1 MNYRTGKTEL
11 LLLLLIGLTS
21 FAATAQVRTL
31 ESFEQASGW
40 SYNISDGV
48 TLNISAEKGVTG
60 NAVRIDY
67 DFTEGTGYGGIQKL
81 FPIDLPDNYEFTF
94 WL

>member
-48 TLNISAEKGVTG
+48 TLNISAEKG
-60 NAVRIDY
+60 
-67 DFTEGTGYGGIQKL
+67 
-81 FPIDLPDNYEFTF
+81 
-94 WL
+94 